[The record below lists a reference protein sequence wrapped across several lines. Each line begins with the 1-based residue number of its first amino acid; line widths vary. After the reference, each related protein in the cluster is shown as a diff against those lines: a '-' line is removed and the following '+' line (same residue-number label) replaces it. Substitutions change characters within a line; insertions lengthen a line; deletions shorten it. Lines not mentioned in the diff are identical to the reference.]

1 MEDSKFGRAWKKFG
15 SVDSGTIAVVLVHE
29 YGALVGSRESGTS
42 QEAEILCF
50 MTSTQDP

>member
-29 YGALVGSRESGTS
+29 YGALVGSRGLVQVKEL
-42 QEAEILCF
+42 EILL
-50 MTSTQDP
+50 S